1 MKIGEWTESV
11 IPESSRVASRVP
23 KEAMPM
29 KQKRFLAVNT
39 GETRFQSEV
48 GKPSLILLAS
58 SWRSGSSFLADI
70 VRHSSRAWY
79 VFEPLRKQYGN
90 NVPNADDELQISI
103 LRDVLNCNHSRL
115 EGRGPYGEEIA
126 DNFFFRS
133 LPKLENGNTQS
144 TGITPE
150 ILEKA
155 C

>member
-11 IPESSRVASRVP
+11 IPESSRVKSRVT
-23 KEAMPM
+23 KEET
-29 KQKRFLAVNT
+29 RILAANT
-39 GETRFQSEV
+39 GETRFQSAV

-90 NVPNADDELQISI
+90 NVPDADDELQISI

-115 EGRGPYGEEIA
+115 EGRGPYGEEIGA
-126 DNFFFRS
+126 SFFFRS

-150 ILEKA
+150 LLEKA